1 MDDFKVGVIDKDFN
15 VREITLPGSSQGGS
29 AEYPSSWFRDNGAV
43 KPPINTSLKPESV
56 ELWDKLLGYNLH
68 TMVNPHIAVLFMIDY
83 IMDNFIAVSTQDWKS
98 YGVHIAGRGAHV
110 TPMSLLSIKSGT
122 NVIIGTE
129 GPEITEMEKHRL
141 FYILVAGYRYGLAS
155 EIIQGDY
162 KATVLG
168 KINQVLRN
176 DPYNLESD
184 LTPTELSRSKSWY
197 NNLEFRKLIAALDM
211 FWTKFPDSSGAKL
224 RVCTLNSR
232 FKDCSSISEI
242 RHLSEVSGKKV
253 GDILRYIFSARVG
266 EEIMKIGKEGEE
278 VNQEDSY
285 FPYMRELGL
294 SKRSPYS
301 STENVHLH
309 NWISIFCAL
318 LGSERSFNARVVSEN
333 GLMISLNLAILAAY
347 AFKTYSSPTI
357 VFGTKEDAEE
367 AKMLKEIDEEE
378 GSTDCAFDPASPMG
392 VYKHMSDNSNSIP
405 PDVKQV
411 FVTLL
416 SKMAFT
422 SVFLYSRPQSLLK
435 VITEIFN

>member
-1 MDDFKVGVIDKDFN
+1 MDDFKVGIIDKDFN
-15 VREITLPGSSQGGS
+15 VREVVLPGSSQGGS
-29 AEYPSSWFRDNGAV
+29 AEYPSAWFRENNAI
-43 KPPINTSLKPESV
+43 KPPIYTSLQPESPEV
-56 ELWDKLLGYNLH
+56 WNKLLGYNLH
-68 TMVNPHIAVLFMIDY
+68 TMVNPHVAVLFMIDY
-83 IMDNFIAVSTQDWKS
+83 IRNQFAAVTAQDWRS
-98 YGVHIAGRGAHV
+98 YGVYIAGRGVNV
-110 TPMSLLSIKSGT
+110 TPISLLNIRQT
-122 NVIIGTE
+122 NAAIVGTE
-129 GPEITEMEKHRL
+129 GPEITDNERHRL
-141 FYILVAGYRYGLAS
+141 FYILIAGYRYGLAS
-155 EIIQGDY
+155 EILQGDY

-176 DPYNLESD
+176 DPYNLDND
-184 LTPTELSRSKSWY
+184 LTPTELSRAKSWY

-242 RHLSEVSGKKV
+242 RHLSEVSGRKV

-266 EEIMKIGKEGEE
+266 EEILKIGKEGEE

-318 LGSERSFNARVVSEN
+318 LGSERSFNARIVSEN
-333 GLMISLNLAILAAY
+333 GLMISLNLAIFAAY

-357 VFGTKEDAEE
+357 VFGTLEDAEE
-367 AKMLKEIDEEE
+367 ARILKEMDEEE
-378 GSTDCAFDPASPMG
+378 DPSDCAIDPASPMG
-392 VYKHMSDNSNSIP
+392 VFKHMSDNSNSN
-405 PDVKQV
+405 DVKQV
-411 FVTLL
+411 FVALL
-416 SKMAFT
+416 SKMGT
-422 SVFLYSRPQSLLK
+422 PRDHTIGMFLKNNL
-435 VITEIFN
+435 N